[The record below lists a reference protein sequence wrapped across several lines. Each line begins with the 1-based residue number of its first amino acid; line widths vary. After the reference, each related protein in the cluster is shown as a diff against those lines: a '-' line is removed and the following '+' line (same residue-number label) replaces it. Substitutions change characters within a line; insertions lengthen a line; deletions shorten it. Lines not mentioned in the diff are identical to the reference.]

1 MPNHRN
7 EGSERHLRLFPTVG
21 RSTVPP
27 VEVRLTARPNFGR
40 RREYDA

>member
-1 MPNHRN
+1 MSNHPK
-7 EGSERHLRLFPTVG
+7 EGCERHLRLFPTVG

-27 VEVRLTARPNFGR
+27 VEVRVTARSDFGS

>member
-1 MPNHRN
+1 MQIHRYRS
-7 EGSERHLRLFPTVG
+7 SEHHLRLFPTVG

-27 VEVRLTARPNFGR
+27 VEVRVTARSDFGS